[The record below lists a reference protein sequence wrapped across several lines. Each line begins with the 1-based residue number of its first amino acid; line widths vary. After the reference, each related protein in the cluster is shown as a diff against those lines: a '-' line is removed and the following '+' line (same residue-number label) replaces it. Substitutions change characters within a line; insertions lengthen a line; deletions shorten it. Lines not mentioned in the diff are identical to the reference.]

1 MNLKKI
7 YFRQDPRLAY
17 IPEDEVVY
25 DDSFSVD
32 LNTLL
37 TGGKSL
43 SVPQVIDR
51 LNKSGYIGRHKV
63 TRVYKGGC
71 YPLNQLRLTIDL
83 IWSGISYVWPYKGVF
98 SLDHMRVEH
107 TEKVKPLPYCTEVVV
122 DNMFYHMSGSPHCVT
137 RDGSV
142 DRRKCEEAVLE
153 LKEMGLIK
161 GMDFKVV
168 DPLEL
173 EEVKQN
179 LLNLKPLY

>member
-43 SVPQVIDR
+43 SVPQVIDK
-51 LNKSGYIGRHKV
+51 LNKSGYIGRHKI

-83 IWSGISYVWPYKGVF
+83 IWSGISYVWPYKGVL
-98 SLDHMRVEH
+98 SLDHMRVEPL
-107 TEKVKPLPYCTEVVV
+107 EKPKPLPHCIEVVM
-122 DNMFYHMSGSPHCVT
+122 DKMFYHMSGGAHCIT

-142 DRRKCEEAVLE
+142 DRKQCDEAIFE
-153 LKEMGLIK
+153 LKSMGLIK
-161 GMDFKVV
+161 GTDFKVV

-179 LLNLKPLY
+179 LLNL